1 MTPGQDG
8 VEWFELMNLGGGQPD
23 LGLANQGR
31 WNKLCARMLRDLYWV
46 KARIGA
52 RILLR
57 AEAGTLTARDVRWAR
72 RLSADRGVEPR
83 LLDQAVS
90 CIRVEKR
97 KRFEHVSAQ

>member
-1 MTPGQDG
+1 
-8 VEWFELMNLGGGQPD
+8 
-23 LGLANQGR
+23 
-31 WNKLCARMLRDLYWV
+31 MLRDLHWV

-57 AEAGTLTARDVRWAR
+57 AEAGTLTPRDIRWAK
-72 RLSADRGVEPR
+72 RLSAERGVEPR

-97 KRFEHVSAQ
+97 KRSEHVSAH